1 MNARRGG
8 LLVVVLG
15 CHGSGKSTLV
25 AAVADQLR
33 RRDLRVDECYLGR
46 AQDPRLIAPLRPAIE
61 SLAHRLVARRAR
73 GAEADPTAG
82 SRLHG
87 AAGWWYAVNLAG
99 RFHRHVRPRLR
110 RGGVVVVDRYV
121 DDLAVM
127 PGASRRSLALA
138 RRLVRRPDILVLVE
152 TPLATVAARRPGQ
165 PAARLRFEMERFRHL
180 SAAQPPEVTV
190 VRVAGD
196 DDHLAGGAQEV
207 VTVVT
212 DGLRYRLAAGRH
224 RDSRHR

>member
-1 MNARRGG
+1 
-8 LLVVVLG
+8 
-15 CHGSGKSTLV
+15 
-25 AAVADQLR
+25 
-33 RRDLRVDECYLGR
+33 
-46 AQDPRLIAPLRPAIE
+46 
-61 SLAHRLVARRAR
+61 RLVARRAR